1 MFHGQG
7 GYDWDIVYNM
17 PIWLRN
23 LTFNLIVNY
32 HEPKKNEA
40 ESTWIEGEAVKEAAK
55 NKKVKYP
62 IYNTGVSKK

>member
-1 MFHGQG
+1 
-7 GYDWDIVYNM
+7 M